1 LINIFA
7 VKEIKMAKLLEQ
19 VLAIKLSKIVKDY
32 DSQESV
38 LNEDQLETLL
48 ASIPELAESIL
59 TGEGIVV
66 ETLELK

>member
-1 LINIFA
+1 

>member
-1 LINIFA
+1 M
-7 VKEIKMAKLLEQ
+7 KEIKMAKLLEQ

>member
-1 LINIFA
+1 
-7 VKEIKMAKLLEQ
+7 MAKLLEQ